1 MPLAGPS
8 SPCSPRSCATGPA
21 QGASSRS
28 CPSLF
33 PLTCSLHAQILQPA
47 TLRLM
52 IPPVSAPCIPPVLP
66 DLSYPLPRGFAPST
80 FLMPLSFA
88 CIMGGLLTT
97 IGTSTNLGLFA
108 PLSALPALPGSIC
121 SSSDAHAGSAG
132 TSMRPWMV
140 CHCFRGW
147 SASRHESTSQ
157 WREARPRT
165 GSEAPKKV
173 HRHCVPAV
181 ERVTWAAAARLL
193 HTTAHHSSMRR
204 GQLWC
209 AAVMRRGHVPWP
221 CAGAT
226 EVRARK
232 CAEAPRR
239 SLVKAP
245 LV

>member
-1 MPLAGPS
+1 MPLSGPS

-33 PLTCSLHAQILQPA
+33 TLTCSLHAQTLQPA

-165 GSEAPKKV
+165 GSEAPKRCTDTASLPWSRSHGRPQPV
-173 HRHCVPAV
+173 CSTPRRTIVACAV
-181 ERVTWAAAARLL
+181 VNYGAPR
-193 HTTAHHSSMRR
+193 S
-204 GQLWC
+204 C
-209 AAVMRRGHVPWP
+209 AVAMCRGHVR
-221 CAGAT
+221 
-226 EVRARK
+226 V
-232 CAEAPRR
+232 PRR
-239 SLVKAP
+239 
-245 LV
+245 